1 MSSNFQSFQ
10 SISVIKPNNAPF
22 SPIGKRHFLGM
33 LMVMLLT
40 LLYVTYVTQFQKRE
54 EFQESVVLEKTS
66 LIFKD
71 DTNGD
76 ILIEVSKDKLNNM
89 ESQPQM
95 RLSGEQGFLRGTIRA
110 LARERKARNL
120 SHEIPFDL
128 ELHQDG
134 RLSIKDPLTNSFIAL
149 EAFGPD
155 NVDVF
160 VKIFA
165 QSKKHIINENKDS
178 DLNEISKEMK

>member
-1 MSSNFQSFQ
+1 MSTNLPLLQGTP
-10 SISVIKPNNAPF
+10 VRENNKVPF
-22 SPIGKRHFLGM
+22 SPIGTKHFLGM
-33 LMVMLLT
+33 LMAMLLT
-40 LLYVTYVTQFQKRE
+40 LLYATYVTQFHKNE
-54 EFQESVVLEKTS
+54 PIYESLVIEKTS

-76 ILIEVSKDKLNNM
+76 ILIEVVTDTINAKEAKY
-89 ESQPQM
+89 QM
-95 RLSGEQGFLRGTIRA
+95 RLSGEQGFVRGTLRA
-110 LARERKARNL
+110 LARERKSRNL
-120 SHEIPFDL
+120 SRDVPFDL

-160 VKIFA
+160 LKILS
-165 QSKKHIINENKDS
+165 QSKSALVKAKNND
-178 DLNEISKEMK
+178 DLNEISKEIK